1 MNIYDIF
8 QKLNIEYAELEHK
21 AVYTVEEAKNE
32 AISKKLN
39 GIECKNLFVK
49 SKSKYYL
56 IVIKA
61 FQKANLKEISMTV
74 KDSKLTFATEQ
85 ELKEILNLTPGSVT
99 PLGIIND
106 SKNLVT
112 ICLDHQLIK
121 STILIHPNINTKTV
135 AVKTEDLI
143 RLLEYENHS
152 YIVF

>member
-1 MNIYDIF
+1 
-8 QKLNIEYAELEHK
+8 
-21 AVYTVEEAKNE
+21 
-32 AISKKLN
+32 
-39 GIECKNLFVK
+39 
-49 SKSKYYL
+49 
-56 IVIKA
+56 
-61 FQKANLKEISMTV
+61 MTV